1 MTLLTRTDKDI
12 PVLVR
17 PPNAV
22 LAEVNGIRITYELSS
37 SSFDPDGLSD
47 VDAGD
52 R

>member
-1 MTLLTRTDKDI
+1 MTLLTDKDI
-12 PVLVR
+12 PLLVR

-22 LAEVNGIRITYELSS
+22 LAEVNGIRIAYEFSTLPPN
-37 SSFDPDGLSD
+37 PDGLSD